1 VELSI
6 SRECLRIV
14 DIADMVV
21 SSDPEDTLV
30 TYSLGSCVG
39 MAIYDQHLRIGGM
52 IHCMLPLSKLDP
64 QKAAQKPA
72 MFVDT
77 GVPALLQAMF
87 AAGSQRRNLVIKI
100 AGAASPLDENGS
112 FRIGERN
119 LAVLRKLLWK
129 NELLIGAEDTG
140 GAIARTLYLRLADG
154 LTMIRADGQMREL

>member
-1 VELSI
+1 MVLSI

-14 DIADMVV
+14 DIADLVV
-21 SSDPEDTLV
+21 SGDPADTLV

-39 MAIYDQHLRIGGM
+39 MAIYDPQLRIGGM

-77 GVPALLQAMF
+77 GVQALLQAMF
-87 AAGSQRRNLVIKI
+87 AAGSQRRDLVIKI
-100 AGAASPLDENGS
+100 AGASSPLDENGS

-129 NELLIGAEDTG
+129 NDLLIAAEDTG
-140 GAIARTLYLRLADG
+140 GTIARTLYLRLSDG
-154 LTMIRADGQMREL
+154 RTVLRAGEQMREL